1 MPKGRRICRVPWTED
16 EDNILQE
23 YYPKE
28 GGLVCH
34 RLPGRTRNA
43 CKNRAQYYACNG
55 KKIINSPAGQ
65 KKRMLFSRNT
75 ILRKERLYIFAF
87 PAEQPPLASVVQS
100 A

>member
-1 MPKGRRICRVPWTED
+1 MPKGCRICRVPWTED

-43 CKNRAQYYACNG
+43 CKNRAQYIRLQRQEEH
-55 KKIINSPAGQ
+55 K
-65 KKRMLFSRNT
+65 FSRWT
-75 ILRKERLYIFAF
+75 EEEDAILRKERLYIFAF